1 MKKKY
6 EIGFVFF
13 IESANVAEKDR
24 LLDKLAFIDDVV
36 SYDATNDGEDW
47 NVECVAEI
55 ECNAAKNID
64 DKIHKKMLKLLPN
77 VCWDYH
83 YIKGIDNDYYW
94 QP

>member
-1 MKKKY
+1 MKKY

-13 IESANVAEKDR
+13 IESDNVADKDA
-24 LLDKLAFIDDVV
+24 LLGELDLIDEVTPYDV
-36 SYDATNDGEDW
+36 TNDGEDC
-47 NVECVAEI
+47 NVECIAEI
-55 ECNAAKNID
+55 ESKATKNID
-64 DKIHKKMLKLLPN
+64 KAIDKKLLKLLPN